1 MTTQYQPLNE
11 TAAGVDTNL
20 DAAYAWY
27 LLNRDE
33 INEISD
39 NDDLQTLREIESELN
54 LAPGTADRF
63 KAIRD
68 DASSVSETEE
78 SRYAAAWDAYHEAL
92 DADKDMAALARLYGQ
107 RVHMP
112 IYQRIDATGTFTF

>member
-1 MTTQYQPLNE
+1 MTTQYGE
-11 TAAGVDTNL
+11 TNSETTATTLDL

-39 NDDLQTLREIESELN
+39 NDNLQTLRELESELN

-92 DADKDMAALARLYGQ
+92 DADKDMATLAQVYGQ

-112 IYQRIDATGTFTF
+112 VYERIDATGTFTF